1 MPATPLLT
9 EILPKTIA
17 WCQRRTARCSDL
29 ELAVLHAR
37 LVPYW
42 RALDA
47 AILAEDAGGAMV
59 RAQRLMECVKR
70 RVA

>member
-1 MPATPLLT
+1 MPETPLLT
-9 EILPKTIA
+9 AILPKTLA
-17 WCQRRTARCSDL
+17 WCQRRTARCSDT
-29 ELAVLHAR
+29 ELTVLHER

-47 AILAEDAGGAMV
+47 ALLAEDAGHAMV